1 MLEEDSENLRNL
13 YKKCKDAKEKIR
25 YLALYNVSRGKEVTE
40 IAEMLDVDRSMIY
53 DWVEK
58 WNNEKNLHD
67 KPKSGRPPQLSEK
80 DKTEIKDLI
89 DENNPKIHGINARLW
104 SCRNLRLYFIQRHHR
119 DIPIERFRC
128 VLKDMGAHYIKATFV
143 YREGDEEK
151 KREFAKELK
160 EILVKKFGADTA
172 LLFLD
177 EMSVCTSPHKGYG
190 WTFNQR
196 LVINV
201 SESKKERANCFGAVD
216 PLDGNIVQM
225 VSKNAKV
232 FAFIKFLFLILRKF
246 GDKTIFIMLD
256 NCMVH
261 HARKVQEFLKAHPN
275 IRLVF
280 LPPYSPDINPQ
291 ELMWNYKRAEFLN
304 NHPFNTF
311 HQLATSLSWFVKKL
325 DAATVRSV
333 CSLIPI
339 EMYLS

>member
-201 SESKKERANCFGAVD
+201 SE
-216 PLDGNIVQM
+216 
-225 VSKNAKV
+225 
-232 FAFIKFLFLILRKF
+232 LRK
-246 GDKTIFIMLD
+246 
-256 NCMVH
+256 N
-261 HARKVQEFLKAHPN
+261 VQIASV
-275 IRLVF
+275 RLTH
-280 LPPYSPDINPQ
+280 
-291 ELMWNYKRAEFLN
+291 W
-304 NHPFNTF
+304 T
-311 HQLATSLSWFVKKL
+311 AT
-325 DAATVRSV
+325 
-333 CSLIPI
+333 
-339 EMYLS
+339 